1 MTDRSE
7 QLVRRA
13 SVAVSAGLVAM
24 VVATAGYIVW
34 PQIASK
40 MGIHAATAPDP
51 APYVTG
57 QTVDVPAAWY
67 ADTPH
72 TLIVFARASCAAC
85 EKAQPFL
92 KEIVGLMSGHGAV
105 VMAHPA
111 GAPEADQKFASGLG
125 ITGDH
130 VMVATPGLRVRA
142 TPTVVLVD
150 RQGRIVD
157 AWEGA
162 GKIDTR
168 LAIRA
173 AIDGLPR

>member
-1 MTDRSE
+1 MTDRSD

-24 VVATAGYIVW
+24 VVATAGYIAW

-40 MGIHAATAPDP
+40 MGVRAATAP
-51 APYVTG
+51 APYVAG
-57 QTVDVPAAWY
+57 QAVDVPAAWY
-67 ADTPH
+67 AGAPH
-72 TLIVFARASCAAC
+72 TLILFARASCAAC

-92 KEIVGLMSGHGAV
+92 KEIVGHMSGHGAV

-111 GAPEADQKFASGLG
+111 GAPEADQKFANGLG
-125 ITGDH
+125 ITNDH
-130 VMVATPGLRVRA
+130 VMLATPGLRVRA
-142 TPTVVLVD
+142 TPTLVLVD
-150 RQGRIVD
+150 RQGRVVD

-173 AIDGLPR
+173 AIDALPR

>member
-1 MTDRSE
+1 MTDRSD
-7 QLVRRA
+7 QLIRRA
-13 SVAVSAGLVAM
+13 SVAVSAGLALM

-40 MGIHAATAPDP
+40 LGVRTGPAAAP
-51 APYVTG
+51 APYVAG
-57 QTVDVPAAWY
+57 QQVDVPAAWY
-67 ADTPH
+67 ADAPQ

-92 KEIVGLMSGHGAV
+92 KEIVGHMSGHGTA
-105 VMAHPA
+105 VMAHPV
-111 GAPEADQKFASGLG
+111 GPPEDDKKFANSLG
-125 ITGDH
+125 IADDH
-130 VMVATPGLRVRA
+130 VMVTTAGLRVRA
-142 TPTVVLVD
+142 TPTIVLVD

>member
-1 MTDRSE
+1 MTDRSDR
-7 QLVRRA
+7 LVRRA
-13 SVAVSAGLVAM
+13 SVAVSAGLALM
-24 VVATAGYIVW
+24 VVATAGYIAW

-40 MGIHAATAPDP
+40 MGVRAAPAPAP
-51 APYVTG
+51 APYVAG
-57 QTVDVPAAWY
+57 QQVDVPAAWY
-67 ADTPH
+67 ADAPH
-72 TLIVFARASCAAC
+72 TLILFARASCAAC

-92 KEIVGLMSGHGAV
+92 KEIVGQMRSHGTV
-105 VMAHPA
+105 VMAHPD
-111 GAPEADQKFASGLG
+111 GFPADDKKFASGLG
-125 ITGDH
+125 IADDH
-130 VMVATPGLRVRA
+130 VKVTTAGLRVRA
-142 TPTVVLVD
+142 TPTLVLVD

>member
-1 MTDRSE
+1 MTDRSD

-13 SVAVSAGLVAM
+13 SVAVSAGLALM
-24 VVATAGYIVW
+24 VIATAGYIVW
-34 PQIASK
+34 PQIAPK
-40 MGIHAATAPDP
+40 LGVTPATAP
-51 APYVTG
+51 APYVAG
-57 QTVDVPAAWY
+57 QTVDVPATWY
-67 ADTPH
+67 ATAPH

-92 KEIVGLMSGHGAV
+92 KEIVGQMSGHGTV
-105 VMAHPA
+105 VMGHPA
-111 GAPEADQKFASGLG
+111 GAPEADKKFASGLG
-125 ITGDH
+125 ITHDH
-130 VMVATPGLRVRA
+130 VIETTPGLRVRA
-142 TPTVVLVD
+142 TPTLVLVD

-173 AIDGLPR
+173 AVDALPR

>member
-1 MTDRSE
+1 MTDRAD
-7 QLVRRA
+7 QLIRRA
-13 SVAVSAGLVAM
+13 SVAVSAGLALM

-40 MGIHAATAPDP
+40 AGVRAAETPP
-51 APYVTG
+51 PYVAG
-57 QTVDVPAAWY
+57 QAVDVPAAWY
-67 ADTPH
+67 ADAPQ

-92 KEIVGLMSGHGAV
+92 KEIVGHMSGHGAV

-111 GAPEADQKFASGLG
+111 GADEADRKFASGIG
-125 ITGDH
+125 IADDH
-130 VMVATPGLRVRA
+130 VMVATPGMRVRV
-142 TPTVVLVD
+142 TPTLVLVD

-173 AIDGLPR
+173 AIDALPR